1 MSSAQFVRACAAVL
15 AMAVAIAGVAV
26 PGMRARADHVP
37 DQVPGYDI
45 SWPQCP
51 NRVFPNTRVA
61 FTVIGING
69 GRPFTPNPCFV
80 EQYRWAQRFERNPA
94 VYVNVDYPKA
104 GRDLPAATGPY
115 GTCAPADE
123 WCRAYNYGYAIGRE
137 VVTRAQSLGITP
149 SWWWLDVET
158 GNYWSDDPTY
168 NGQVVRATLD
178 FFKERRLPVGL
189 YSTPRQWRIIAG
201 TYVPGVP
208 VWTAGAQGMEDA
220 RRRCSDPSYA
230 FAGGTVKLSQFYD
243 HGLDTNFACP
253 SGHLVAQYPFP
264 DPYNRTGPHN
274 RSLSLAG
281 SVLPHWQPVPMLSS
295 E

>member
-1 MSSAQFVRACAAVL
+1 MAALAVFCAL
-15 AMAVAIAGVAV
+15 ASG
-26 PGMRARADHVP
+26 GHSARADHVP

-51 NRVFPNTRVA
+51 GKVFPSGRVA
-61 FTVIGING
+61 FTIVGING
-69 GRPFTPNPCFV
+69 GRPFTANPCFV
-80 EQYRWAQRFERNPA
+80 EQYRWAQRFERVPA

-115 GTCAPADE
+115 GVCALADE
-123 WCRAYNYGYAIGRE
+123 WCRAYNYGYAIAKE
-137 VVTRAQSLGITP
+137 VVLRAQSLGIAP

-178 FFKERRLPVGL
+178 YFRERSLPVGL

-201 TYVPGVP
+201 AYAPGVP
-208 VWTAGAQGMEDA
+208 VWTAGAQGVTDA
-220 RRRCSDPSYA
+220 RARCSDPAYA
-230 FAGGTVKLSQFYD
+230 FAGGTVRLSQYYD
-243 HGLDTNFACP
+243 HGFDTNFACP
-253 SGHLVAQYPFP
+253 GGHPMANYPFP
-264 DPYNRTGPHN
+264 DPWGRAGPYA
-274 RSLSLAG
+274 RSVALSGA
-281 SVLPHWQPVPMLSS
+281 VLPYWRPIAMVSA